1 MEDRLLLELLETR
14 YEKAHG
20 QFIKGK
26 HTLEDL
32 TIIFLKHQNDH
43 LVHMNAD
50 LSNAIAILN
59 KRVDVLETDR

>member
-1 MEDRLLLELLETR
+1 MEAGLLLELLETR

-43 LVHMNAD
+43 LVRVNAD
-50 LSNAIAILN
+50 LSNAISLLSI
-59 KRVDVLETDR
+59 KE